1 MAQLDI
7 LVMIVFGIMIFVI
20 GLVFTRMG
28 SRSGQAFFEAGGET
42 PWWINGLSLF
52 ISYFSAGTFVV
63 WGSIAYRQGL
73 VANSIQL
80 TMAISGAITALLI
93 AGKWRRTGA
102 KTAAEFIGRRFNT
115 GTQQFYT
122 YLILLLSL
130 FNTGTVLY
138 PVGKMVSVATP
149 LPLNACIVVIGLI
162 IILYTAAGGLWAVLV
177 TDVVQFVV
185 LLAAVLI
192 VVPAALKE
200 VHGFRGFL
208 GGAPSGFFSFFSK
221 DYTLGF
227 MLAFIG
233 YQTVYIS
240 GNWSYVQRYTSVS
253 NERNARKVA
262 WLFSGLYL
270 VSPLIWML
278 PPMIYR
284 VIDPHLQ
291 GLAAENAYM
300 LLCEKVLPAGL
311 IGLVLSGMI
320 SATSS
325 KANTTINLAATV
337 FAKDIYYRLLRPLA
351 SEKEQIFV
359 GRLFTLLFGAGTIL
373 VAIWIPAAGGVVEVV
388 LSIASIAGSALF
400 APIIWSLYSPRQTAF
415 SVVLST
421 SVALGVNL
429 FFKFFAPFL
438 LGVRLSRTEETVS
451 GVGLPLLLLVGFE
464 LWYFFRGGVVLRGGG
479 VSAGGGLA
487 GFAGDEGLTPSAGS
501 AGDVQPGRHADAMR
515 QNRFGVSVIAWAVG
529 FTGAGIL
536 VLGVLARGQGVV
548 IVVGA
553 GIMVVGGY
561 VGRLVRKMKVP
572 EGRVEK
578 EVAQQAKSI

>member
-1 MAQLDI
+1 MANLDFF
-7 LVMIVFGIMIFVI
+7 VMVVFAIMIFVI
-20 GLVFTRMG
+20 GLVFTRVG

-63 WGSIAYRQGL
+63 WGSIAYKHGL

-80 TMAISGAITALLI
+80 TMAVSGVLTALLI
-93 AGKWRRTGA
+93 AGKWKRTGA
-102 KTAAEFIGRRFNT
+102 RTAAEFIGRRFSPAT
-115 GTQQFYT
+115 KQFYT
-122 YLILLLSL
+122 YLILLVSL
-130 FNTGTVLY
+130 FQTATVLY

-149 LPLNACIVVIGLI
+149 LSLNACII
-162 IILYTAAGGLWAVLV
+162 IIGFIIVLYTAAGGLWAVLV

-200 VHGFRGFL
+200 AHGFGGFVDK
-208 GGAPSGFFSFFSK
+208 APKGFFNFFSE

-233 YQTVYIS
+233 YQTVYIG

-253 NERNARKVA
+253 NERNAKKVA
-262 WLFSGLYL
+262 WLFAGLYL
-270 VSPLIWML
+270 VSPVIWML

-284 VIDPHLQ
+284 VIDPNLQ
-291 GLAAENAYM
+291 GLAPENAYM
-300 LLCEKVLPAGL
+300 LLCERVLPAGL

-337 FAKDIYYRLLRPLA
+337 FARDIYYGLLRPSA

-400 APIIWSLYSPRQTAF
+400 APIIWSLYSRRQTAF
-415 SVVLST
+415 SVVTAT
-421 SVALGVNL
+421 SVSLGVNL
-429 FFKFFAPFL
+429 FFKLFVHL
-438 LGVRLSRTEETVS
+438 DRTRETVL
-451 GVGLPLLLLVGFE
+451 GVGLPLFLLAAFE
-464 LWYFFRGGVVLRGGG
+464 LWYAFRGKAAATAAASPVGGG
-479 VSAGGGLA
+479 AHAGVLPAAEAGVSH
-487 GFAGDEGLTPSAGS
+487 S
-501 AGDVQPGRHADAMR
+501 HADARR
-515 QNRFGVSVIAWAVG
+515 QNKFGVSVIAAAIG
-529 FTGAGIL
+529 FTGLGIL
-536 VLGVLARGQGVV
+536 VLGAVAHGQTVV
-548 IVVGA
+548 IGVGA
-553 GIMVVGGY
+553 GILLASGY
-561 VGRLVRKMKVP
+561 IWSLVRKM
-572 EGRVEK
+572 
-578 EVAQQAKSI
+578 